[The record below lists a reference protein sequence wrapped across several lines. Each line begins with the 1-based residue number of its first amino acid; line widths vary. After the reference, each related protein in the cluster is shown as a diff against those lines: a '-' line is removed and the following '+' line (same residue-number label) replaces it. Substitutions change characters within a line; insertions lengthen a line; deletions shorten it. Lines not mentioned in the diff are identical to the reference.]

1 VAVTEKNQIEEKTP
15 FRVRSLFYMLGAVLF
30 ALAVFSHSAGDYAV
44 LAGGVT
50 GVVGNWIGNIG
61 ARISC
66 GLFLT
71 IGLGAY
77 VLAVIVL
84 LAAFRSF
91 MTQKLS
97 RTWLFLPGVLLTVL
111 GSAVLFAFDPVA
123 FAGTCEN
130 LGLGRCEVPELSLSG
145 GVLGQVLVAPGV
157 SADTA
162 GVLRQY
168 LGPVGSTLLSS
179 TLLLA
184 GLIMLYRSDWH
195 SVLVSWVDSL
205 CAEPAEK
212 SPAAPQRKG
221 SGRGEPGFVERVK
234 KLMEKT
240 QSISEVPEET
250 APAAAPAAAP
260 DIPVQDE
267 LPAVSAAE
275 PVSGSVPDEAMA
287 MEPDPTAEDAE
298 VEVLPPPSAVAAAAR
313 QNVQE
318 NTPAAAPEFGAGRS
332 TAMVGGA
339 GSAIQTAAAGDLA
352 KPTVIEAGEKAV
364 KVNCA
369 DFALPKFT
377 MLSKGSEVAGEK
389 PEVIAQNKTIL
400 QTVLDSFKVAGQV
413 VGHVSGP
420 RVTRYEISLAP
431 SVNVNKLSALEKNI
445 AMNLGAPSVRI
456 LTPIPGKTVCGV
468 EVPNSKAEAIT
479 MRSIMETE
487 AWTASRME
495 IPLVLGKDVSGNPVV
510 LDLAQAPHLM
520 IAGATGSGK
529 SVCMNTLIMSLL
541 MKFSPD
547 DLKLILVDPKVV
559 EMADYQSLPHLIT
572 PVIDDFKKVPLALR
586 WAAMEMDKR
595 YKMLAKAGVRKLK
608 DYNSRRLP
616 EVPVLDDDGVPIPDK
631 LPVLIVIIDELADL
645 MQTDARS
652 DIETSISRIAAK
664 GRAAGVHI
672 VVATQRPSR
681 DVITGTIKSN
691 LPTRISFRVPSLMDS
706 RVILDQKGAESL
718 LGMGD
723 MLLLAPKRGLEL
735 ERIQGAFVQDEDIR
749 EVVKFVSVQVPQE
762 FDQQVIASAD
772 EEDDDDAPR
781 GRKSSRSSS
790 GADWTEEDADNYIDS
805 GFEIDPLVSKYM
817 QAGDDDLVRRALEVV
832 LLEKKASTSYIQR
845 RLKIGYNRAAELIDL
860 MEERGIVGP
869 PSGSGAKRDILV
881 LDDLINQ

>member
-1 VAVTEKNQIEEKTP
+1 MAVTEKKLTETNNS
-15 FRVRSLFYMLGAVLF
+15 FRVRNLFYLLGAVLF
-30 ALAVFSHSAGDYAV
+30 ALAIFSHHAGDFQV
-44 LAGGVT
+44 LAGGA
-50 GVVGNWIGNIG
+50 GGIAANWIGNAG
-61 ARISC
+61 ARIAC
-66 GLFLT
+66 TLFLC
-71 IGLGAY
+71 IGLASY

-84 LAAFRSF
+84 LAAVRSF
-91 MTQKLS
+91 LPQKLS
-97 RTWLFLPGVLLTVL
+97 RIWLFLPGVLLTVTGAAIL
-111 GSAVLFAFDPVA
+111 LAFDPGA
-123 FAGTCEN
+123 FAGCCAQ
-130 LGLGRCEVPELSLSG
+130 LGIGRVEMPEFSLSG
-145 GVLGQVLVAPGV
+145 GVIGQALVAPGA
-157 SADTA
+157 ADVA
-162 GVLRQY
+162 SGPLRLY

-195 SVLVSWVDSL
+195 SVLVDLVDRL
-205 CAEPAEK
+205 CAEGAEK
-212 SPAAPQRKG
+212 SAGTVEDSKRKPRKESFIERFRKVQEQAG
-221 SGRGEPGFVERVK
+221 S
-234 KLMEKT
+234 
-240 QSISEVPEET
+240 VPEDAVET
-250 APAAAPAAAP
+250 VGAAQDVQSNNCTVELLPPVAEKAAETPSAVPVENISAAPAA
-260 DIPVQDE
+260 PVVE
-267 LPAVSAAE
+267 SSPSAAE
-275 PVSGSVPDEAMA
+275 YGSG
-287 MEPDPTAEDAE
+287 
-298 VEVLPPPSAVAAAAR
+298 R
-313 QNVQE
+313 K
-318 NTPAAAPEFGAGRS
+318 
-332 TAMVGGA
+332 TAMVA
-339 GSAIQTAAAGDLA
+339 GNTAPVAAVPAGDLA

-364 KVNCA
+364 KVNCS
-369 DFALPKFT
+369 DFALPKYT

-389 PEVIAQNKTIL
+389 PEVIAQNKAIL
-400 QTVLDSFKVAGQV
+400 QTVLDSFKVEGQV

-431 SVNVNKLSALEKNI
+431 SVNVNKLSAIEKNI
-445 AMNLGAPSVRI
+445 AMNLGARSVRI
-456 LTPIPGKTVCGV
+456 LTPIPGKNVCGV
-468 EVPNSKAEAIT
+468 EVPNSKAEGIT
-479 MRSIMETE
+479 MRSIMETD
-487 AWTASRME
+487 AWTSSRME

-595 YKMLAKAGVRKLK
+595 YKMLARAGVRKLK
-608 DYNSRRLP
+608 DYNSRHLP
-616 EVPVLDDDGVPIPDK
+616 EVPVLDEDGVPIPDK

-735 ERIQGAFVQDEDIR
+735 ERIQGAFVADEDIR

-762 FDQQVIASAD
+762 FDQQVVASAD
-772 EEDDDDAPR
+772 DDDEDSA
-781 GRKSSRSSS
+781 GGSRKGSRNGGS
-790 GADWTEEDADNYIDS
+790 GGAAGDWSEEETDRFIDS
-805 GFEIDPLVSKYM
+805 GFELDPMVARYM
-817 QAGDDDLVRRALEVV
+817 QPGDDDLVRRALEVV

-881 LDDLINQ
+881 FDDIINQ